1 VTRSNLRHA
10 YWIGGGSGSG
20 KSQVAQ
26 HLAAEFG
33 LQVYETDEAM
43 ADHIRRMRSEE
54 APALAAFLAMD
65 MDERWVEGPPEAM
78 LDTFHCFRGEGFG
91 LIVEDLLSLPTG
103 PPIIVEGFRLLPHLV
118 QPLLV
123 DPKRAVWL
131 LPTPELRYA
140 AFTSRGSLWAIAGR
154 TSDPDKA
161 LSNLLERD
169 RLFTERLASETQ
181 RLGLRAISICLDT
194 PENRVTDEVAAVLG
208 LS

>member
-65 MDERWVEGPPEAM
+65 MDERWVEGSPEAM
-78 LDTFHCFRGEGFG
+78 LDTLHWFRGEGFG
-91 LIVEDLLSLPTG
+91 
-103 PPIIVEGFRLLPHLV
+103 LLPHLV
-118 QPLLV
+118 QPLLA

-140 AFTSRGSLWAIAGR
+140 AFTCRGSLWAIAGR